1 MVGIVDR
8 CEHGGARDRCSMF
21 ALTLRRNSR
30 RDQVELNA
38 RGSVICTINIQLR
51 ARSYDG
57 GAANLY
63 KVHARKF

>member
-21 ALTLRRNSR
+21 ALTLRRNAK

-38 RGSVICTINIQLR
+38 RDIFACTISIQFR
-51 ARSYDG
+51 AFSYD
-57 GAANLY
+57 AVAENL
-63 KVHARKF
+63 